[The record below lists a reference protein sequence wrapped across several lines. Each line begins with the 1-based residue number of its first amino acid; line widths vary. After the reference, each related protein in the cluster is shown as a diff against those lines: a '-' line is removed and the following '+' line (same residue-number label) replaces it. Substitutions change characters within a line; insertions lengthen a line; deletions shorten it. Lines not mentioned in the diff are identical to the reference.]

1 MSRPKLPAGVVALG
15 FVSLLMDVSSEMI
28 HALLPLVVVG
38 SLGGSVLALG
48 LLEGV
53 AEATAAFTKLFS
65 GAVSDRIGR
74 RRPLLLLGYGLAALT
89 KPGFAFASTVA
100 QLTVARV
107 IDRVGKGI
115 RGAPRDALIAD
126 LTPQEIRGA
135 AYGLRQSMDAVG
147 AFLGPGVALVLMAI
161 FNDAQTVFL
170 LAGIPAALA
179 VLAIVIWVKDPE
191 RPARTSTQRRW
202 PLKRSELERL
212 PRAFWGVAALAFVLT
227 LARFSEAFL
236 VLSSLRAG
244 WTPAQAPWVLVIM
257 SLAYTLS
264 AWPLGHLSDRVPA
277 PRMLALALLLLLGA
291 DLLLAFADS
300 SPLLIAGLVLWG
312 VHMGASQG
320 LLATLVAN
328 GAPEEIRGTAFGLFQ
343 VATATG
349 ILVASPI
356 AGVAWDQLG
365 PPATYLIGA
374 GFTVLAGLVL
384 LFNERTKG
392 A

>member
-1 MSRPKLPAGVVALG
+1 MSRPKLPPGVVALG
-15 FVSLLMDVSSEMI
+15 FVSLLMDLSSEMI

-38 SLGGSVLALG
+38 SMGGSALALG

-74 RRPLLLLGYGLAALT
+74 RRPLLLLGYGVAALT
-89 KPGFAFASTVA
+89 KPGFAFATTVA

-107 IDRVGKGI
+107 IDRLGKGI

-126 LTPQEIRGA
+126 LTPKEIRGA

-147 AFLGPGVALVLMAI
+147 AFLGPGVALVLMAV

-191 RPARTSTQRRW
+191 RPAGTSTQRGW

-264 AWPLGHLSDRVPA
+264 AWPLGHLSDRVAA
-277 PRMLALALLLLLGA
+277 PKMLALALLLLLGA

-328 GAPEEIRGTAFGLFQ
+328 AAPEEIRGTAFGLFQ

-384 LFNERTKG
+384 LFNERTKV